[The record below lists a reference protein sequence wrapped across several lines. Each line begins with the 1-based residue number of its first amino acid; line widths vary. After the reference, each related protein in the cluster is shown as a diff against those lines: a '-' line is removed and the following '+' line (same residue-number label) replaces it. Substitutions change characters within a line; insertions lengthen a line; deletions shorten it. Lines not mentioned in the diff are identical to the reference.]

1 MYEDHIF
8 KISVLVLF
16 TVFVVKI
23 FYCYMLNNILNR
35 VPRENQQ
42 YPQWFIWLCLIP
54 LLGVVF
60 EWIMLPFGI
69 PNAFKKMF
77 ATNQE
82 AINAANSL
90 FKLAIAQLVFTMLGI
105 FFIIKPINQLS
116 AILGIVFWII
126 YWVQIVQFDK
136 KYLVTKHPS

>member
-1 MYEDHIF
+1 MYEDHVF

-16 TVFVVKI
+16 AVFVVKI

-42 YPQWFIWLCLIP
+42 FPQWFIWLCLIP
-54 LLGVVF
+54 LLGIVF

-69 PNAFKKMF
+69 PNALKKMF
-77 ATNQE
+77 STNQD
-82 AINAANSL
+82 AINSATTL

-105 FFIIKPINQLS
+105 FFLIKQINQIA
-116 AILGIVFWII
+116 AILGIVFWLIGFI
-126 YWVQIVQFDK
+126 KKKIPSIVK
-136 KYLVTKHPS
+136 TSC